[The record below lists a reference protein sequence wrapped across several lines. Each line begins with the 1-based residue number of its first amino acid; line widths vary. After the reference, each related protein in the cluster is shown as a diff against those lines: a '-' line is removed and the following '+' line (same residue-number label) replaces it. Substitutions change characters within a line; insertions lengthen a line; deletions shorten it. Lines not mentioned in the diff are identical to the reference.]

1 MNMILAGYKYVANFL
16 DEPVRIGM
24 IYQMDDKQFIPAM
37 HFNDAF
43 PNIDL
48 AKWISSGAAASLKFS
63 DQKQVSIV
71 IGGSASTGIGKSEIK
86 FSFKKSRSVAGV
98 LKDAVADSLRTDN
111 VKDNLKQIWIDRGY
125 EKFKKKYIFV
135 FGVVTAASGTLIYS
149 EESKNEVIL
158 KHKFDKPI
166 SKFADLGSGEFEY
179 VSNTKRTLEIIRET
193 AHKPLFKAFQFRDNW
208 QPEILG

>member
-1 MNMILAGYKYVANFL
+1 MNVILAGYKYVANFL

-24 IYQMDDKQFIPAM
+24 IYQMDDDQFIPAM

-48 AKWISSGAAASLKFS
+48 SKWTNSGAPAALRFA
-63 DQKQVSIV
+63 DQKQVSFV
-71 IGGSASTGIGKSEIK
+71 IGGSASSGVGKSEIK
-86 FSFKKSRSVAGV
+86 IGFQKSRSVAGE
-98 LKDAVADSLRTDN
+98 LKDAVVDSLSTGLI
-111 VKDNLKQIWIDRGY
+111 KENLKKIWIDQGY
-125 EKFKKKYIFV
+125 EKFRKKYIFV
-135 FGVVTAASGTLIYS
+135 FSVVTAASGTLIYS
-149 EESKNEVIL
+149 AESKNEVIL

-179 VSNTKRTLEIIRET
+179 VSNKKRTFESIRQT
-193 AHKPLFKAFQFRDNW
+193 AHKPLFKALYFRDNW